1 MTLTWTMKT
10 LLGIL
15 PYLITAILPFAC
27 VPIPVPAQTD
37 SQMMSVMALVGA
49 SSAEELDEQE
59 MERFVHFL
67 NHPLE
72 INLESHAKLL
82 SSGLLSRY
90 QVASLEDYRLHNGEV
105 LSFSELALIEGFS
118 QEYVNAL
125 KPFLSLKGKEPPG
138 QAGQEDHTVR
148 QDILGRLSQRGK
160 DLSYGLKYRLS
171 SADAAEV
178 SLAGRTSYQD
188 NARWP
193 PSSWSG
199 CAAFFGRRKPWKV
212 VLGDY
217 NLRFAQ
223 GLALWSGLSL
233 SGFSSSSS
241 FYKRATGLSPS
252 YSWSGVGTHRGVAS
266 DFQAGRFVFTEFLS
280 FPGLKDRMEGR
291 KSVPGWLAG
300 ANAGYFGREGQVSV
314 TVYGG
319 SSGGLLSADFRYNRK
334 GADYFGEVVVLCP
347 EWGLGTVAGAIVPI
361 CPDWKLSGVFRNYPS
376 SFSSPYS
383 GGVRSWSKTSD
394 ETGIA
399 LGLERHGFEFTV
411 DLAAKQEDHTVRQGK
426 LFFTCPV
433 QVSDRTIVLLRA
445 TERFRPYEEYLRF
458 KTGTRVE
465 LKWSSAGIS
474 ARYGESD
481 GDAWRA
487 GWRIEGMLCRSLAGL
502 SYLEFGRKAGDFSA
516 WVRGTLFMV
525 DNWDDRIYSYERDV
539 PGGFTVPAYYGRG
552 FSVTALGGGR
562 FRFGK
567 DKRKT
572 LKIHLRVSSIRY
584 PLMKEPK
591 PSRNEARIQL
601 TASL

>member
-188 NARWP
+188 NAQWP

-199 CAAFFGRRKPWKV
+199 CAAF
-212 VLGDY
+212 
-217 NLRFAQ
+217 
-223 GLALWSGLSL
+223 
-233 SGFSSSSS
+233 
-241 FYKRATGLSPS
+241 
-252 YSWSGVGTHRGVAS
+252 
-266 DFQAGRFVFTEFLS
+266 
-280 FPGLKDRMEGR
+280 
-291 KSVPGWLAG
+291 
-300 ANAGYFGREGQVSV
+300 
-314 TVYGG
+314 
-319 SSGGLLSADFRYNRK
+319 
-334 GADYFGEVVVLCP
+334 
-347 EWGLGTVAGAIVPI
+347 
-361 CPDWKLSGVFRNYPS
+361 
-376 SFSSPYS
+376 
-383 GGVRSWSKTSD
+383 
-394 ETGIA
+394 
-399 LGLERHGFEFTV
+399 
-411 DLAAKQEDHTVRQGK
+411 
-426 LFFTCPV
+426 
-433 QVSDRTIVLLRA
+433 
-445 TERFRPYEEYLRF
+445 
-458 KTGTRVE
+458 
-465 LKWSSAGIS
+465 
-474 ARYGESD
+474 
-481 GDAWRA
+481 
-487 GWRIEGMLCRSLAGL
+487 
-502 SYLEFGRKAGDFSA
+502 
-516 WVRGTLFMV
+516 
-525 DNWDDRIYSYERDV
+525 
-539 PGGFTVPAYYGRG
+539 
-552 FSVTALGGGR
+552 
-562 FRFGK
+562 
-567 DKRKT
+567 
-572 LKIHLRVSSIRY
+572 
-584 PLMKEPK
+584 
-591 PSRNEARIQL
+591 
-601 TASL
+601 